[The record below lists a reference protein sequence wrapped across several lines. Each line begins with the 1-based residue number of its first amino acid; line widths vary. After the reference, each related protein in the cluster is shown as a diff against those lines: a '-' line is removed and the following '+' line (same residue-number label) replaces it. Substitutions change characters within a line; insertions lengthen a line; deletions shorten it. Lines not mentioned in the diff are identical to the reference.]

1 MSAVQTLSAQG
12 VQVHSGMK
20 TNKWPWRLSGVLCLE
35 HSAEAEG
42 LWELDWPP
50 VFVGGAIEMDED
62 CSSAF
67 LLRPVCIASPNL
79 CMFDLWRVLIPVLS
93 QVRWQLCSQTLPI
106 LMCYSSVKKKSSS
119 GFMFFLLSSSSE
131 TSLPP
136 SLVVIRLPCC
146 LFAVAWSG
154 SVSKQPWLFLWLSSI
169 LWPLLYDKT
178 DTQLFQRPGS
188 RCLRSTC

>member
-20 TNKWPWRLSGVLCLE
+20 TNKWPWRLTGMLCLE

-42 LWELDWPP
+42 LWELNWPP

-79 CMFDLWRVLIPVLS
+79 CMFDLWRVLVPVLS

-106 LMCYSSVKKKSSS
+106 LMCYSSVKKKK
-119 GFMFFLLSSSSE
+119 FFRLYVLSTFFIFRNFSATITGGDKAPVLLICCCME
-131 TSLPP
+131 WECQQTALAL
-136 SLVVIRLPCC
+136 SLVIIN
-146 LFAVAWSG
+146 FMA
-154 SVSKQPWLFLWLSSI
+154 FTLW
-169 LWPLLYDKT
+169 
-178 DTQLFQRPGS
+178 
-188 RCLRSTC
+188 

>member
-20 TNKWPWRLSGVLCLE
+20 TNKWPWRLTGVLCLE

-106 LMCYSSVKKKSSS
+106 LMYYSSVKKKKK
-119 GFMFFLLSSSSE
+119 FFRLYVLSTFFIFRNFSATITGGDKAPVLLICCCME
-131 TSLPP
+131 WECQQTALTL
-136 SLVVIRLPCC
+136 SLVIIN
-146 LFAVAWSG
+146 FMA
-154 SVSKQPWLFLWLSSI
+154 FTLW
-169 LWPLLYDKT
+169 
-178 DTQLFQRPGS
+178 
-188 RCLRSTC
+188 

>member
-12 VQVHSGMK
+12 VQVHSGTK
-20 TNKWPWRLSGVLCLE
+20 TNKWPWRLTGVLCLE

-79 CMFDLWRVLIPVLS
+79 CMFDLWRVLVPVLS

-106 LMCYSSVKKKSSS
+106 LMYYSSVKKKK
-119 GFMFFLLSSSSE
+119 FFRLYVLSTFFIFRNFSATITGGDKAPVLLICCCME
-131 TSLPP
+131 WECQQTALAL
-136 SLVVIRLPCC
+136 SLVIIN
-146 LFAVAWSG
+146 FMA
-154 SVSKQPWLFLWLSSI
+154 FTLW
-169 LWPLLYDKT
+169 
-178 DTQLFQRPGS
+178 
-188 RCLRSTC
+188 